1 MHEVNTLLFD
11 LDGTLVDSAP
21 DIADAVDAMLR
32 QFGREPVGEERVRL
46 WVGNGAQRLIMR
58 ALTGAMDGEPDEALT
73 REALDCFLELY
84 RQCLSVRSR
93 LYPGVREGL
102 DRLRADGYRLA
113 CVTNKPASL
122 ARPLLRDLGLSDDFP
137 VVVGGDTTPEKKP
150 SASPLRHAMELL
162 RSAPQ
167 QTLMVG
173 DSRND
178 VLAARNAGVPVVCVP
193 YGYNHGGDVRD
204 TGPDAVVDDFLAL
217 HALLR
222 RAA

>member
-1 MHEVNTLLFD
+1 MRHVEALLFD

-21 DIADAVDAMLR
+21 DLADAVDAMLR
-32 QFGREPVGEERVRL
+32 SYGREPVGEERVRL
-46 WVGNGAQRLIMR
+46 WVGNGAQRLVMR
-58 ALTGAMDGEPDEALT
+58 ALTGDMHGDPGEAMT
-73 REALDCFLELY
+73 REALSRFLELY
-84 RQCLSVRSR
+84 RQRLSVRSR
-93 LYPGVREGL
+93 LYSGVREGL

-113 CVTNKPASL
+113 CVTNKPEGL
-122 ARPLLRDLGLSDDFP
+122 ARPLLQDLGLGDDFP

-150 SASPLRHAMELL
+150 SAVPLQHAMFLL
-162 RSAPQ
+162 GSRADR
-167 QTLMVG
+167 TLMVG

-178 VLAARNAGVPVVCVP
+178 VEAARNAGVPVVCVP

-222 RAA
+222 QAA